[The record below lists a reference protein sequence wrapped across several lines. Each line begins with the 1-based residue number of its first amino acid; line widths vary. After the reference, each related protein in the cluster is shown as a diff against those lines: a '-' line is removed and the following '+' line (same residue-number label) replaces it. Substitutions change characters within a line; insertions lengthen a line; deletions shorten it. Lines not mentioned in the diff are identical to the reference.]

1 MDKLGMNFGGGPSK
15 KELQELVETQ
25 RKQLLQYQ
33 ARLKDVVRAY
43 KSLLKE
49 KEALEASLCVLS
61 TSQEPKT
68 LSLDVE
74 ESHDDQHSI
83 HSEDSVETVGSLPS
97 ARGGETSE
105 DERLEPLQ
113 HIGGTGAEEASGS
126 ESGVSTASGDGGP
139 CTPADTDRRM
149 VQLKNQLATLTS
161 ALATVTQE
169 KSRME
174 ASYQAD
180 KRKAKQELEEI
191 VQRMEEELNTL
202 REDFR
207 GLQAQLAETKSKL
220 VSQQHDRAQE
230 QTDHAVMLREL
241 QRLVQGERDQR
252 QEAELRLEEARQ
264 EFAGRSELT
273 VRAEVAEEQSKRLR
287 KDIEQLNREL
297 QEARQQRTE
306 PDPAVLELQEEL
318 CGVKR
323 ELETLLQEERQK
335 RLEEEQHNL
344 QRFLQEEERIRS
356 LESQVSELSELLGAA
371 ETSKQRDQITIR
383 KLRERLMQLE
393 TENKTIAMATS
404 MHSPPETLLN
414 KSPMGED
421 TEDGSEQRGSV
432 LFYQQELQQL
442 KEEFERYKAR
452 AQGVLRVKGARE
464 GEVEAGKQKIAELKE
479 KYISL
484 RFSAEEAESN
494 HRAEMEAVHKET
506 ALVAQAHRQE
516 LEQVRKESREHM
528 ARMEEELRNHRER
541 VLAVLTEKEQELE
554 RLREIKIP
562 TAIPAPSPGPLD
574 NGLDLPQN
582 NSSAFI
588 VYAEQLS
595 RKEAEIGN
603 LRRRKHELETE
614 LQCMQERLA
623 EKSEEMHN
631 LHEQIQKA
639 LRDRNREGANMEYL
653 KNVLLG
659 FLTMPD
665 PRGRQ
670 HTLSALLAVLHFS
683 PEERSAALRAQDGN
697 RWWAGGKR

>member
-1 MDKLGMNFGGGPSK
+1 MEKLGMNFGGGPSK
-15 KELQELVETQ
+15 KELQDLVETQ

-61 TSQEPKT
+61 TSQEPRA
-68 LSLDVE
+68 LSSDVE
-74 ESHDDQHSI
+74 EPHDDQHST
-83 HSEDSVETVGSLPS
+83 HSEDSVDTVGSLPS

-105 DERLEPLQ
+105 DERPEPLQ
-113 HIGGTGAEEASGS
+113 NLGGTGAEEASGS

-139 CTPADTDRRM
+139 ATLADTDRRM

-180 KRKAKQELEEI
+180 KRKAKQEMEEM
-191 VQRMEEELNTL
+191 VQGMEEERNCL
-202 REDFR
+202 REDIR
-207 GLQAQLAETKSKL
+207 GLQAQLAETKAKL
-220 VSQQHDRAQE
+220 VNQQHDRAQE

-252 QEAELRLEEARQ
+252 QEAELHLEEVRQ
-264 EFAGRSELT
+264 EFAGRSNLT
-273 VRAEVAEEQSKRLR
+273 VRAEAAEEQSKRLR
-287 KDIEQLNREL
+287 KEIEEL
-297 QEARQQRTE
+297 RKELEESKRQRTE
-306 PDPAVLELQEEL
+306 PNLAVLELQEEL

-323 ELETLLQEERQK
+323 DLETLLQEERRK
-335 RLEEEQHNL
+335 RLEEEQHNI
-344 QRFLQEEERIRS
+344 QRLLQEEERIRS
-356 LESQVSELSELLGAA
+356 LESQVSEMSELLGAA
-371 ETSKQRDQITIR
+371 ETSKQRDHITIR
-383 KLRERLMQLE
+383 KMRERLMQLE

-404 MHSPPETLLN
+404 MNPPPETLLS

-421 TEDGSEQRGSV
+421 IEDGPERGSV

-442 KEEFERYKAR
+442 REEFERYKSR

-464 GEVEAGKQKIAELKE
+464 GELEAGKQKIAELKE

-484 RFSAEEAESN
+484 RLSAEEAEN
-494 HRAEMEAVHKET
+494 KHRAEMETARKEL

-516 LEQVRKESREHM
+516 LEQVRKESRENM

-541 VLAVLTEKEQELE
+541 VLAVLTEREQELE

-562 TAIPAPSPGPLD
+562 TSIPPPLPDPLD
-574 NGLDLPQN
+574 NGLELPQN
-582 NSSAFI
+582 NASAFL
-588 VYAEQLS
+588 VYIEQLS
-595 RKEAEIGN
+595 RKEAEIGS
-603 LRRRKHELETE
+603 LRRRKHELEAE
-614 LQCMQERLA
+614 VQSMQERLT
-623 EKSEEMHN
+623 EKSEEMHS
-631 LHEQIQKA
+631 LHEQVQKA
-639 LRDRNREGANMEYL
+639 LRDRSREGANMEYL

-665 PRGRQ
+665 PCGRQ

-683 PEERSAALRAQDGN
+683 PEERNAALRAQDGN
-697 RWWAGGKR
+697 RWWVGGKR